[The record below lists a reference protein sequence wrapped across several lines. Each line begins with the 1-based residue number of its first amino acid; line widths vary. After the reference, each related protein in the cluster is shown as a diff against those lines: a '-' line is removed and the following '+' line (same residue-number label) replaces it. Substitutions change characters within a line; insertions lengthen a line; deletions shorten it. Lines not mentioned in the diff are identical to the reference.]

1 MVQDGPMTDR
11 EPDRGAVRR
20 AYDALAAGYAETY
33 HDELARIPFDRRVVD
48 AAFAGVPP
56 GGRVA
61 DVGCGPAQVA
71 LHLRAAGLCPVG
83 LDLTPAML
91 REARRQA
98 PDLPLAVAD
107 VLRLPLRTGSC
118 SGALSRF
125 VLHHLPRAAVP
136 AALAEM
142 RRVVARG
149 GALLVVVQG
158 GTGERTVAYDRA
170 GEPDQVV
177 ATLYQADE
185 LAGLVTAA
193 GFAVVAV
200 DGRAPRPEEH
210 QAPKVYVTAR
220 AV

>member
-1 MVQDGPMTDR
+1 MTDH

-33 HDELARIPFDRRVVD
+33 HDELARIPFDRRLVD
-48 AAFAGVPP
+48 AAFARVAP

-61 DVGCGPAQVA
+61 DLGCGPAQVA
-71 LHLRAAGLCPVG
+71 LHLRAAGLRPVG

-91 REARRQA
+91 REARRRA

-107 VLRLPLRTGSC
+107 VLRLPLRAGSC
-118 SGALSRF
+118 AGALSRF

-149 GALLVVVQG
+149 GAVLVGVQG
-158 GTGERTVAYDRA
+158 GEGEPTVTYDRG

-177 ATLYQADE
+177 ATLFGADE
-185 LAGLVTAA
+185 LAALVAAA
-193 GFAVVAV
+193 GFAVAAV
-200 DGRAPRPEEH
+200 DERDPLPEEH
-210 QAPKVYVTAR
+210 PAPKVYVTGR

>member
-1 MVQDGPMTDR
+1 MTDR

-20 AYDALAAGYAETY
+20 AYDAVAAGYAETY
-33 HDELARIPFDRRVVD
+33 RDELARIPFDRRVVD
-48 AAFAGVPP
+48 AAFAGAPP

-61 DVGCGPAQVA
+61 DVGCGPSQVA
-71 LHLRAAGLCPVG
+71 LHLRAAGLMPVG

-98 PDLPLAVAD
+98 PDLALAVAD
-107 VLRLPLRTGSC
+107 VLRLPLRHGSC
-118 SGALSRF
+118 AGALSRF
-125 VLHHLPRAAVP
+125 VFHHLPRQAVP

-142 RRVVARG
+142 RRVVAPG
-149 GALLVVVQG
+149 GAVLVGVQG
-158 GTGERTVAYDRA
+158 GEGERTVTYDRG

-185 LAGLVTAA
+185 LAGLLTAA

-200 DGRAPRPEEH
+200 DQRGPRPEEH
-210 QAPKVYVTAR
+210 PATKVYVTAR